1 MNRQFARI
9 NWPEITVNEYN
20 HFQQTQALMF
30 ILTKICLAR
39 L

>member
-1 MNRQFARI
+1 MSRQFACI

-30 ILTKICLAR
+30 ILAKICLAR